1 MEIKYAPIPEF
12 SSRVDGKRISS
23 INRASSGMAAQKNR
37 KIGNSGL
44 RK

>member
-12 SSRVDGKRISS
+12 SRVDGKRISS

>member
-12 SSRVDGKRISS
+12 SARVDGKGISS
-23 INRASSGMAAQKNR
+23 IKRVSSGMAAQKNR
-37 KIGNSGL
+37 KVGNSGL